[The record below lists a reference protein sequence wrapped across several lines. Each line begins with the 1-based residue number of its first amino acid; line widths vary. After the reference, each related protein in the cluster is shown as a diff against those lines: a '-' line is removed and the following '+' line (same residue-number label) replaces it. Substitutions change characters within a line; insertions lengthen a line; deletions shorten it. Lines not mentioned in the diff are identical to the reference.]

1 MGMQDMGMGTGNIFA
16 TGPGLSM
23 VAGFPYPTSMVSQ
36 QGLKAGPMRNI
47 RRRTREKKLK
57 EEDVTDDDGDDDDSS
72 KGLGLTK

>member
-1 MGMQDMGMGTGNIFA
+1 MGMQDMSMSKGNIFP

-23 VAGFPYPTSMVSQ
+23 VAGFPYPTSMVPQ

-47 RRRTREKKLK
+47 KRPTREKKLK
-57 EEDVTDDDGDDDDSS
+57 EEDVTDDEDDDSS